1 MVFLILEINK
11 LSKTQPGRLSMKIKQ
26 IRPFCYLNFIKDII
40 TINIITLG
48 NGEDNIFK

>member
-11 LSKTQPGRLSMKIKQ
+11 LSKTQPGLSMKIKQ
-26 IRPFCYLNFIKDII
+26 IRLYCYLYFIKDII